1 MKILVTNDDGINA
14 PGLSVLENIAHI
26 IAGPTGEVWTVAPS
40 SEQSGVAHCI
50 SFTKPMQISKI
61 SDRKFSVDGSPADC
75 VLAGI
80 YDVMKSDKPD
90 LILSGV
96 NRGNNSA
103 DNALYS
109 GTIGAAI
116 EGTIHKIKSIAL
128 SQYLGPRNINNKD
141 PFEAA
146 NYYGAEIIKK
156 LLKHNEWGTGDYRVF
171 YNVNFPPVGA
181 KEVLGS
187 KLTPLGFRENSSFSV
202 EPSLSPGGKRFL
214 WIKGG
219 PQDIPTKENTDAAVN
234 LNGFISITPMNT
246 DLTDYSSLEKLI
258 KKFRQ
263 HDT

>member
-1 MKILVTNDDGINA
+1 M
-14 PGLSVLENIAHI
+14 
-26 IAGPTGEVWTVAPS
+26 
-40 SEQSGVAHCI
+40 CI
-50 SFTKPMQISKI
+50 R
-61 SDRKFSVDGSPADC
+61 DR
-75 VLAGI
+75 
-80 YDVMKSDKPD
+80 
-90 LILSGV
+90 ILSGV

-128 SQYLGPRNINNKD
+128 SQYLGPRNIKNKD

-234 LNGFISITPMNT
+234 LNGFISITPMST

-258 KKFRQ
+258 KKFKQ

>member
-14 PGLSVLENIAHI
+14 SGLSVLENIANI
-26 IAGPTGEVWTVAPS
+26 IAGTKGEVWTVAPS

-50 SFTKPMQISKI
+50 SFTKPMQILKI
-61 SDRKFSVDGSPADC
+61 SERKFAVDGSPADC

-80 YDVMKSDKPD
+80 YDVMKGNKPD

-103 DNALYS
+103 NNALYS

-116 EGTIHKIKSIAL
+116 EGTIHKIRSIAL
-128 SQYLGPRNINNKD
+128 SQYLGPQNIYSKD

-146 NYYGAEIIKK
+146 NIHGVEIIEK
-156 LLKHNEWGTGDYRVF
+156 LLQCDEWGKGDYRVF

-181 KEVLGS
+181 KDVLGS
-187 KLTPLGFRENSSFSV
+187 KFTPLGFRENSSFSV

-219 PQDIPTKENTDAAVN
+219 RQDIPTKENTDATAN
-234 LNGFISITPMNT
+234 LNGYISITPMNT
-246 DLTDYSSLEKLI
+246 DLTDYSSLEKLMQ
-258 KKFRQ
+258 KSK
-263 HDT
+263 

>member
-14 PGLSVLENIAHI
+14 PGLSVLENIANI
-26 IAGPTGEVWTVAPS
+26 IAGSDGEVWIVAPL

-61 SDRKFSVDGSPADC
+61 SERKFSVDGSPADC

-80 YDVMKSDKPD
+80 YDVMKGNKPD

-116 EGTIHKIKSIAL
+116 EGTIHKIRSIAL
-128 SQYLGPRNINNKD
+128 SQYLGPQNINNKD

-146 NYYGAEIIKK
+146 NLHGVDIIKK
-156 LLKHNEWGTGDYRVF
+156 LLKYDEWGKGDYRVF
-171 YNVNFPPVGA
+171 YNVNFPPVEA
-181 KEVLGS
+181 KDVLGS
-187 KLTPLGFRENSSFSV
+187 KFAPLGYRENSSFSV

-219 PQDIPTKENTDAAVN
+219 RQDIPTKENTDAAVN
-234 LNGFISITPMNT
+234 LNGYVSITPMNT
-246 DLTDYSSLEKLI
+246 DLTDYSSLKKLI
-258 KKFRQ
+258 QKS
-263 HDT
+263 

>member
-14 PGLSVLENIAHI
+14 SGLSVLESIANI
-26 IAGPTGEVWTVAPS
+26 IAGTKGEVWTVAPS

-50 SFTKPMQISKI
+50 SFTKPMQILKI
-61 SDRKFSVDGSPADC
+61 SERKFAVDGSPADC

-80 YDVMKSDKPD
+80 YDVMKGNKPD

-116 EGTIHKIKSIAL
+116 EGTIHKIRSIAL
-128 SQYLGPRNINNKD
+128 SQYLGPQNINNKD

-146 NYYGAEIIKK
+146 NLHGVDIIKK
-156 LLKHNEWGTGDYRVF
+156 LLKYDEWGKGDYRVF
-171 YNVNFPPVGA
+171 YNVNFPPVEA
-181 KEVLGS
+181 KDVLGS
-187 KLTPLGFRENSSFSV
+187 KFTPLGYRENSSFSV

-219 PQDIPTKENTDAAVN
+219 RQDIPTKENTDAAVN
-234 LNGFISITPMNT
+234 LNGYVSITPMNT
-246 DLTDYSSLEKLI
+246 DLTDYSSLKKLI
-258 KKFRQ
+258 QKS
-263 HDT
+263 

>member
-14 PGLSVLENIAHI
+14 PGLATLEYIASK
-26 IAGPTGEVWTVAPS
+26 IAGQNGEVWTVAPS
-40 SEQSGVAHCI
+40 YEQSGVAHCI
-50 SFTKPMQISKI
+50 SFTKPMMISKI

-80 YDVMKSDKPD
+80 YDVMKDSKPD

-109 GTIGAAI
+109 GTIGAAV

-128 SQYLGPRNINNKD
+128 SQYLGPKNINNKD

-146 NYYGAEIIKK
+146 NQYGANIIEK
-156 LLKHNEWGTGDYRVF
+156 LLENGEWGSGNYRLF
-171 YNVNFPPVGA
+171 YNVNFPPVSA
-181 KEVLGS
+181 KDVLGS
-187 KLTPLGFRENSSFSV
+187 KMTPLGFRKTSSFGIEASIS
-202 EPSLSPGGKRFL
+202 PSGKRFL

-234 LNGFISITPMNT
+234 LQGYISITPMNT
-246 DLTDYSSLEKLI
+246 DLTDHSSLKKLI
-258 KKFRQ
+258 KKFN
-263 HDT
+263 